1 MGVNAVNSYIPAT
14 MPKAVSP
21 NTVPASLVQENKMSD
36 STKALIGLG
45 VLGSVAAGSLL
56 VNKHYNTKAA
66 NEIKELAEKLLK
78 KPETFDLQSVKD
90 IAGGFA
96 KDGLL
101 KSGDSLVFMPKN
113 MLMEL
118 VEKSPTSKWSKII
131 KAMNLSDKGFSVVV
145 RSSDK
150 QILNDTMRYFEPQ
163 QILFKDM
170 SDAFKNGEM
179 FVTNIN

>member
-21 NTVPASLVQENKMSD
+21 NTVPASFVQENKMSD

-78 KPETFDLQSVKD
+78 KPETFEISKRYSRR
-90 IAGGFA
+90 ICERWSF
-96 KDGLL
+96 
-101 KSGDSLVFMPKN
+101 
-113 MLMEL
+113 
-118 VEKSPTSKWSKII
+118 EKW
-131 KAMNLSDKGFSVVV
+131 
-145 RSSDK
+145 
-150 QILNDTMRYFEPQ
+150 
-163 QILFKDM
+163 
-170 SDAFKNGEM
+170 
-179 FVTNIN
+179 